1 MGPKIGIIENDISL
15 NEIFTESTCLKF
27 VNINI
32 YKSSAIFQHDICK

>member
-1 MGPKIGIIENDISL
+1 MGPFVAVGLKDNISL

-32 YKSSAIFQHDICK
+32 